1 MFIALKSLNP
11 SLPIDM
17 AYLGKSV
24 KNEEINEPVVTG
36 YSRDK
41 VYHMHYVEEL
51 SGY

>member
-1 MFIALKSLNP
+1 MFTAFKSLKP
-11 SLPIDM
+11 SLRIDTV
-17 AYLGKSV
+17 YLGKSV